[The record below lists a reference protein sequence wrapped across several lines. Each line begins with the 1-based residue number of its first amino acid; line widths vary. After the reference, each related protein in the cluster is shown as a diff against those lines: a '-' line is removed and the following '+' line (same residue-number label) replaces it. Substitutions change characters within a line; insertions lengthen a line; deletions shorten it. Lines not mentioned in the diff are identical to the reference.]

1 MPETG
6 APRAQPRRPD
16 LPDDRGRQ
24 RVVIE
29 GISPEVDCGRFPVKR
44 VVGDRVVVEADV
56 FADGHD
62 QLSVCLLYRRESD
75 PLWCESPMEYL
86 VNDRWRGEFSVP
98 ELGRYRYSVRGWVD
112 HFKTW
117 RHGMERWL
125 EAGESVPVELQ
136 IGALLVAG
144 AAARAEPADAQVLRE
159 YAERLRRGEAEVA
172 LDPVLAVLMDRHPDL
187 EYAVTLDPGLTVVA
201 DPPRAQFSTWYEMFP
216 RSTSA
221 DPARPGTFRD
231 VEARLPYV
239 ASMGFDVL
247 YLPPIHPI
255 GATKRKGKNN
265 AVVAEEGAPGSPWAI
280 GGASGGHTTI
290 NPDLGTREDFQSLQA
305 AARRH
310 GIELAL
316 DVAFQA
322 SPDHPYV
329 AEHREWFR
337 VRPDGTVQYAE
348 NPPKRYE
355 DIYPF
360 NFDTPDW
367 RALWDELAGIFD
379 FWIGQGVRIF
389 RVDNPHTKPFRFW
402 AWLISDLKA
411 RHPDVILLSESFT
424 RPKVMYQL
432 AKLGF
437 TQSYTY
443 FAWRRAKWEIEQYFT
458 ELTTPPVSDFFRPN
472 LWPNTPDILT
482 EQLQY
487 GTRATFQSRLVLA
500 AT

>member
-1 MPETG
+1 
-6 APRAQPRRPD
+6 
-16 LPDDRGRQ
+16 
-24 RVVIE
+24 
-29 GISPEVDCGRFPVKR
+29 
-44 VVGDRVVVEADV
+44 
-56 FADGHD
+56 
-62 QLSVCLLYRRESD
+62 
-75 PLWCESPMEYL
+75 
-86 VNDRWRGEFSVP
+86 
-98 ELGRYRYSVRGWVD
+98 
-112 HFKTW
+112 
-117 RHGMERWL
+117 
-125 EAGESVPVELQ
+125 
-136 IGALLVAG
+136 
-144 AAARAEPADAQVLRE
+144 
-159 YAERLRRGEAEVA
+159 
-172 LDPVLAVLMDRHPDL
+172 
-187 EYAVTLDPGLTVVA
+187 
-201 DPPRAQFSTWYEMFP
+201 
-216 RSTSA
+216 
-221 DPARPGTFRD
+221 
-231 VEARLPYV
+231 
-239 ASMGFDVL
+239 
-247 YLPPIHPI
+247 
-255 GATKRKGKNN
+255 
-265 AVVAEEGAPGSPWAI
+265 GSPWAI

-367 RALWDELAGIFD
+367 RALWDELAGIFE

-389 RVDNPHTKPFRFW
+389 RVDNPHTKPFRYW
-402 AWLISDLKA
+402 EWLISDLKA
-411 RHPDVILLSESFT
+411 RHPDVILLSEAFT

-443 FAWRRAKWEIEQYFT
+443 FAWRRAKWEIEQYLT

-500 AT
+500 ATLGASYGIYGPAFELMERAPAVAGKEEYLNSEKYEVRHWDLERPDSLHDFIARVNRTRRDNPALQANGSLQFHRIDNDQLIAYSKIDSADGSAVVVVVNLDPHNTQSGWVELPLERFGLGLDETYQVHDMLSGAYYLWHGAWNYVELNPDVVPAHIFEIRKRARTERDFEDYT